1 MTQWWVVNSREG
13 LPSSESKFTLP
24 IHNKKKFWICPCD
37 SQSNH
42 DNYVTHILLVSSFNC
57 IFIMVIG
64 LNGVQFSL

>member
-42 DNYVTHILLVSSFNC
+42 DMSHTYFWFQASTVYS
-57 IFIMVIG
+57 
-64 LNGVQFSL
+64 